1 MYNYAMHLDDFSLFP
16 AIDSQGMLAHIEGL
30 PAQLEAAW
38 DLGQRLPLPAWEG
51 IQRVV
56 IAGMGGSAIGADL
69 VSAAVIEAC
78 PAPLIVHRD
87 YGLPG
92 FASGPETLVIC
103 SSHSGNTEE
112 TLDSFEKA
120 LERGCRTLALC
131 TGGKLAEKAGAA
143 GIPVWQFEHGGQPRA
158 AVGFSFGLL
167 LGALC
172 RLGLSPDAGA
182 EVKAAAAA
190 MKSQQEALRAET
202 PVVQNPAKRLAG
214 QLMGR
219 WATVFGA
226 GILGP
231 VARRWKGQ
239 INEVAKAGANFEF
252 LPEAN
257 HNTLAGLRHPEALL
271 TAQTMTLF
279 LRAPCDHPRNRL
291 RLEMTRQAYL
301 LEGLNVDGYTAQGN
315 SPLEN
320 IWTALHFGDYV
331 AYYLAMAY
339 GVDPTPV
346 EALEDFKRVLRGKGE
361 VS

>member
-1 MYNYAMHLDDFSLFP
+1 MNLDNFSHFKDLDP
-16 AIDSQGMLAHIEGL
+16 QDMLAHVDGL
-30 PAQLEAAW
+30 PGQLESAW

-69 VSAAVIEAC
+69 VAAAVMEAC
-78 PAPLIVHRD
+78 PAPVIVHRD

-92 FASGPETLVIC
+92 FASGPGTLVVC

-112 TLDSFEKA
+112 TLDSFEQA
-120 LERGCRTLALC
+120 LERGCRILALC
-131 TGGKLAEKAGAA
+131 TGGKLAEHAAAAGA
-143 GIPVWQFEHGGQPRA
+143 PVWQFDHKGQPRT

-167 LGALC
+167 LGALG
-172 RLGLSPDAGA
+172 RLGLGPDAGA
-182 EVKAAAAA
+182 EVAEAVAA
-190 MKSQQEALRAET
+190 MRSQQEAIRADA
-202 PVVQNPAKRLAG
+202 PVVQNPAKRMAG

-219 WATVFGA
+219 WVTVFGA
-226 GILGP
+226 GVLAP

-239 INEVAKAGANFEF
+239 VNEIAKAGANFEF
-252 LPEAN
+252 IPEAD
-257 HNTLAGLRHPEALL
+257 HNTLAGLVNPEDTLA
-271 TAQTMTLF
+271 AHTMTLF

-291 RLEMTRQAYL
+291 RLDMTRQAYM

-315 SPLEN
+315 SPIAN

-339 GVDPTPV
+339 EVDPTPV
-346 EALEDFKRVLRGKGE
+346 NALENFKKALKDG
-361 VS
+361 